1 MLHKLVADF
10 SLLLSDGY
18 TYCGFVLNFVLCND
32 GNNIIIKVKI
42 YKEYYAT
49 VVKYRRCSVI
59 VYNSVLS
66 IRRVK

>member
-10 SLLLSDGY
+10 SLLLSDIY

-49 VVKYRRCSVI
+49 VVKYRRYSVI
-59 VYNSVLS
+59 VYNS